1 MFIGLTI
8 NDSQL
13 TKSTNDIKWKN
24 VITVSKPLFLFP
36 DTIHIPIQEY
46 CILPLGGRV
55 YTEKFQTA
63 SSSFIH
69 SAASSGFPSNSA
81 TKVFWKKTNSRG
93 FELQGESHFLWKRK
107 SETTDLIH
115 YGPRFPA
122 LGMNTDHNNS
132 KHGHVSRSVRK
143 KHTHTHTHTH
153 IHTHTHTH
161 CLHLL
166 IYQKN

>member
-13 TKSTNDIKWKN
+13 TKSTNEIKWKN

-69 SAASSGFPSNSA
+69 SAASSGFPSNSL
-81 TKVFWKKTNSRG
+81 TKVFWKKLIVEGLNCKGSYISCEREKVKQQIWYIMVRV
-93 FELQGESHFLWKRK
+93 FSH
-107 SETTDLIH
+107 
-115 YGPRFPA
+115 
-122 LGMNTDHNNS
+122 
-132 KHGHVSRSVRK
+132 
-143 KHTHTHTHTH
+143 
-153 IHTHTHTH
+153 
-161 CLHLL
+161 
-166 IYQKN
+166 

>member
-13 TKSTNDIKWKN
+13 TKSTNEIKWKN

-81 TKVFWKKTNSRG
+81 TKVFWKKLIVEGLNCKGSYISCEREKVKQQIWYIMVRV
-93 FELQGESHFLWKRK
+93 FSH
-107 SETTDLIH
+107 
-115 YGPRFPA
+115 
-122 LGMNTDHNNS
+122 
-132 KHGHVSRSVRK
+132 
-143 KHTHTHTHTH
+143 
-153 IHTHTHTH
+153 
-161 CLHLL
+161 
-166 IYQKN
+166 